1 MTNSC
6 IGNGAD
12 CWYYSS
18 KRQHA
23 CNNCGMFMLPECG
36 PGGDASV
43 FGVHK
48 KTYLCPPCF
57 TADYA
62 KKNSAKGKCT
72 PPPPEGHDANH
83 VWDKGGV

>member
-12 CWYYSS
+12 CWYYGVQPL
-18 KRQHA
+18 RHVHA
-23 CNNCGMFMLPECG
+23 SECG